1 VTSFGKPDRNLISQ
15 PRKVGGVMI
24 DDMYKMRFAVNQW
37 YSLEINK
44 EQRHETHKI
53 FRSRK
58 SVL

>member
-24 DDMYKMRFAVNQW
+24 DDMYKMRFAVDQW

-44 EQRHETHKI
+44 EQKHET
-53 FRSRK
+53 
-58 SVL
+58 